1 MNEMTC
7 SLRQGKT
14 IRELAHGAEDYLTF
28 EEGMRCQVLRTQSGD
43 YIVQARD
50 RHGEITR
57 WAGVNRSISV
67 RFTPAPQGRVRV
79 TIEQGK
85 QGNKTAALASGFF
98 SSGAPRLPLYGAC
111 SASACLSAE
120 RQNSSGNGRKHMRAF
135 FFPAET
141 IYSK

>member
-1 MNEMTC
+1 MNEMIC

-43 YIVQARD
+43 YVVQARD

-85 QGNKTAALASGFF
+85 QGNKTAALGIGLFLLWGAALTALWGLLRQRLLVRGTERFIRQWAEAYEGFLF
-98 SSGAPRLPLYGAC
+98 PR
-111 SASACLSAE
+111 
-120 RQNSSGNGRKHMRAF
+120 
-135 FFPAET
+135 
-141 IYSK
+141 